1 MIPIIHRVNKSEDL
15 ISLPSDFGIEI
26 DIRSDGQNLVLGHD
40 PKQYTENLESYIESF
55 KHSFLIA
62 NVKESGIENQV
73 IQSLNKKKIENFFL
87 LDVEFPY
94 ILQNNKK
101 NGNYLSLR
109 YSRYESIKTIE
120 NFIGKVEWVWI
131 DTYSDF
137 ELNSEISNV
146 LREFKI
152 CLVSPSRWNQND
164 KFDYYIRKLGDFKL
178 NIDAIMIENNNI
190 TKSD

>member
-109 YSRYESIKTIE
+109 YSKYESIESIKP
-120 NFIGKVEWVWI
+120 FIGKVKWIWV
-131 DTYSDF
+131 DTYADF
-137 ELNSEISNV
+137 NV
-146 LREFKI
+146 DKNIANILKNFKI
-152 CLVSPSRWNQND
+152 CIVSPSRWNSEYDLKYFVD
-164 KFDYYIRKLGDFKL
+164 KFKKFEIK
-178 NIDAIMIENNNI
+178 IDAAMI
-190 TKSD
+190 SDKDEVLY

>member
-1 MIPIIHRVNKSEDL
+1 MNWKKITLKIFFFRHRV
-15 ISLPSDFGIEI
+15 
-26 DIRSDGQNLVLGHD
+26 
-40 PKQYTENLESYIESF
+40 
-55 KHSFLIA
+55 SFL
-62 NVKESGIENQV
+62 
-73 IQSLNKKKIENFFL
+73 LNNHEK
-87 LDVEFPY
+87 Y
-94 ILQNNKK
+94 
-101 NGNYLSLR
+101 GNYLSLR

-164 KFDYYIRKLGDFKL
+164 NLI
-178 NIDAIMIENNNI
+178 II
-190 TKSD
+190 

>member
-55 KHSFLIA
+55 EHSFLIA

-109 YSRYESIKTIE
+109 YSKYESIESIKP
-120 NFIGKVEWVWI
+120 FIGKVKWIWV
-131 DTYSDF
+131 DTYADF
-137 ELNSEISNV
+137 NV
-146 LREFKI
+146 DKNIANILKNFKI
-152 CLVSPSRWNQND
+152 CIVSPSRWNSEYDLKYFVD
-164 KFDYYIRKLGDFKL
+164 KFKKFEIK
-178 NIDAIMIENNNI
+178 IDAAMI
-190 TKSD
+190 SDKDEVLY